1 MMEDTDDE
9 EAKLQEEIE
18 AELDKIS
25 ISSLEKEE
33 SESDSKS
40 ETQSDDSD
48 ISEDELLESVIHC
61 INTIKNTTKN
71 VEELIL
77 QDLEDT
83 DVLRSSYG
91 AVSNN
96 HMHFGIELLTTCKE
110 NPEQLLKILSEIEKE
125 DFMRSE
131 TLCASPGS
139 PPEPGPHDLPMDE
152 YAFSDDVDINFGYF
166 EVEERCR
173 QSFEAWQDKQK
184 ELEDK
189 DQETLKAQ
197 RDREEKQFQKEEEKR
212 NCWLKKFEVEKKKL
226 ENLQKQEEAKMN
238 DELQKEEEMW
248 KEKFKQHEEFIKN
261 LHLQIEEE
269 RTRFKDLQE
278 KEERRLLE
286 LQHNAAVKIQS
297 KYRAFVIY
305 QKYAPI
311 IREQIET
318 KKRKVQEWK
327 EKEAKIQ
334 QKVEEKQK
342 KLEEEQRLA
351 EEIKKKEEEKKRREK
366 DYEEKKNILRQ
377 EREEL
382 LNREKI
388 KLRENAIL
396 PLPMAALKKEE
407 YNAKHVI
414 IKDTPKTKSNTGKM
428 LVGENLKKQEDVSLG
443 LVEKSNKRQNID
455 RHLVLKESTQV
466 QLKSNPTIL
475 ADLKMEEEKSEILG
489 NKQTSERSVMQEI
502 KDENINK
509 KTELENSDQKHLV
522 ELKMEE
528 KSDSLGN
535 KQSSEKSVKQEIKDE
550 DRGEKTVKNSDLKDT
565 VNEQELNSQIPMEE
579 SVEHAMNEN
588 ARQEIQVIVDY
599 NQETNEVKNEA
610 QKKIKSNQQKV
621 VENIENE
628 TSEQN
633 GSLNKENNPS
643 VISKKQ
649 NLLPIKLE
657 NSEAVLQE
665 VIDLKSKETEK
676 KPRESAVNSDVIFKT
691 ADTVVNIEGKIDEQD
706 GAFGRPFACEDM
718 GGCTA
723 RNSLFT
729 KEINSLN
736 YDSKE
741 ECLEN
746 RARYESITAC
756 YRPESTL
763 LSSIEEK
770 RLAWV
775 KSCKSWFEICE
786 QNQQRKMVQ
795 RKRPIKCPVSSMPP
809 LNTLAILRCG
819 PWDNLQQVTT
829 VTFQDLPGCSLST
842 LTECV
847 NLQFLSLRRCGLT
860 SLYGLSNCK
869 NLKYIDA
876 QENHIE
882 SINCEQLENLS
893 VVLLNKNQLTSFHGL
908 DGCTNIQSLE
918 LSHNK
923 ITRIGG
929 LESLKNLQQL
939 IVDHN
944 QLISTEGLRDTPTV
958 IYLDCS
964 YNNLTDVKGIENCG
978 LLQVLKLQG
987 NYLSKPPSLGNHVL
1001 LRELHLDDNSIST
1014 MEEFSSYWLPLLQ
1027 NLTLSQNS
1035 LTKIIPLFHFISL
1048 EKLDVSNNCLSDLKH
1063 AMKCFNG
1070 CYSLRELSLFGNPLL
1085 QEMNWRNSLLKMLP
1099 TVRIFNGD
1107 VLSSYS
1113 EIHIEEHCPLELGQ
1127 LLVLCQTQIQEFHL
1141 LAETYFTRKGDAFTL
1156 DTAENVYRYFK
1167 KLMTLSNKYRYLH
1180 EQGDVSITKKDEAST
1195 QQNHLAPACSNS
1207 ALQSGAFLPSAG
1219 RHTADSPNISETS
1232 IDSGFSHSL
1241 LSQSSVHKGLEE
1253 RNLEKLVHQ
1262 KRQDTKTSS
1271 ITTKRNPLVETTMTN
1286 SLLWNCQ
1293 NTEHSDK
1300 IMAAMVIQAYW
1311 RGYVVRRQIN
1321 FSTRIQKVTTEPL
1334 PNSFNNQTILMKEK
1348 RKNIMT
1354 IQEQK
1359 EKAAVLIQAIWKGFI
1374 LRKKLT
1380 VALEAIKKEESEE
1393 EYEEIDLNDF
1403 TFDEML
1409 GTLKYDDTS
1418 LNLPNHRA
1426 QAWMCNEKENLFSS
1440 VHTHLNS
1447 RSENRTLSWTPESKT
1462 SRKSLLQSEKEE
1474 KISEEW
1480 GFKDISTAQ
1489 QMLKRAHKM
1498 KSKKLKKNLDP
1509 IVRLAL
1515 FKNSENKVSLTKS
1528 SKNVHTRRNGHS
1540 EGKEEDLIYKDTAA
1554 SEKLEWNKAYTY
1566 QWLHSQAGVH
1576 ETTSSRN
1583 MKSDHFLPELDPDVL
1598 NGGRVQ
1604 LVARLVSREDTDLDL
1619 FSMTSGSDLSV
1630 NREKKSQAH
1639 RHSAGSS
1646 MNYVITKVEGQPLH
1660 TELNRAMD
1668 NCSTLRMSPGKGMPE
1683 KGEMDE
1689 LGDKCDSNVSS
1700 SKKRRHRTTFT
1711 SLQLEELEKVF
1722 QKTHYPDVYVREQL
1736 ALRTELTEA
1745 RVQVWFQN
1753 RRAKWRKRER
1763 YGQIQQAKS
1772 HFAATYDISVLPRT
1786 DSYPQIQNNLW
1797 AGNASGGSV
1806 VTSCMLPRDT
1816 SSCMT
1821 PYSHSPR
1828 TDSSYTGFS
1837 NHQNQFSHVPLNN
1850 FFTDSLLTG
1859 ATNGHA
1865 FETKPEFERRSSS
1878 IAVLRM
1884 KAKEHTANIS
1894 WAM

>member
-1 MMEDTDDE
+1 MEDTDDE

-83 DVLRSSYG
+83 DVLSYSYG

-96 HMHFGIELLTTCKE
+96 HMHFGIELLTKCKE

-197 RDREEKQFQKEEEKR
+197 RDREEKQFQEEEEKR

-248 KEKFKQHEEFIKN
+248 KEKFKQHEVLVFNKYI
-261 LHLQIEEE
+261 I
-269 RTRFKDLQE
+269 E

-366 DYEEKKNILRQ
+366 DYEEKKNIL
-377 EREEL
+377 
-382 LNREKI
+382 
-388 KLRENAIL
+388 
-396 PLPMAALKKEE
+396 
-407 YNAKHVI
+407 
-414 IKDTPKTKSNTGKM
+414 NTGKM

-475 ADLKMEEEKSEILG
+475 
-489 NKQTSERSVMQEI
+489 
-502 KDENINK
+502 
-509 KTELENSDQKHLV
+509 KHL
-522 ELKMEE
+522 
-528 KSDSLGN
+528 
-535 KQSSEKSVKQEIKDE
+535 QSSEKSVKQEIKDE
-550 DRGEKTVKNSDLKDT
+550 DRDLKDT

-819 PWDNLQQVTT
+819 PWDNLQQCRPFLQFSRIRTPPT

-978 LLQVLKLQG
+978 LLQLQG
-987 NYLSKPPSLGNHVL
+987 NYLK
-1001 LRELHLDDNSIST
+1001 LHLDDNSIST

-1241 LSQSSVHKGLEE
+1241 LSLEE

-1403 TFDEML
+1403 TFDEAALEREWLTLDSTRFPSQTLLLSNQLHRPKML

-1630 NREKKSQAH
+1630 NREKKS
-1639 RHSAGSS
+1639 
-1646 MNYVITKVEGQPLH
+1646 
-1660 TELNRAMD
+1660 
-1668 NCSTLRMSPGKGMPE
+1668 
-1683 KGEMDE
+1683 
-1689 LGDKCDSNVSS
+1689 
-1700 SKKRRHRTTFT
+1700 
-1711 SLQLEELEKVF
+1711 
-1722 QKTHYPDVYVREQL
+1722 
-1736 ALRTELTEA
+1736 
-1745 RVQVWFQN
+1745 
-1753 RRAKWRKRER
+1753 
-1763 YGQIQQAKS
+1763 
-1772 HFAATYDISVLPRT
+1772 
-1786 DSYPQIQNNLW
+1786 
-1797 AGNASGGSV
+1797 
-1806 VTSCMLPRDT
+1806 
-1816 SSCMT
+1816 
-1821 PYSHSPR
+1821 
-1828 TDSSYTGFS
+1828 
-1837 NHQNQFSHVPLNN
+1837 
-1850 FFTDSLLTG
+1850 
-1859 ATNGHA
+1859 
-1865 FETKPEFERRSSS
+1865 
-1878 IAVLRM
+1878 
-1884 KAKEHTANIS
+1884 
-1894 WAM
+1894 